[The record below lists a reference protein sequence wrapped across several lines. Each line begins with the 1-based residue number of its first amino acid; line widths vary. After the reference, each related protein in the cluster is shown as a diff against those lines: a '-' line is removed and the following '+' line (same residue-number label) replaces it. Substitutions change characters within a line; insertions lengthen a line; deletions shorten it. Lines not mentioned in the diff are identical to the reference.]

1 MYDNELIK
9 EPEGSKY
16 KVKRYYSKFGVYTFE
31 KKENFLIKLFKKLF
45 KEDKKPKKKFWED
58 KD

>member
-1 MYDNELIK
+1 MVSYDLTYYDNELIK

-31 KKENFLIKLFKKLF
+31 KKENFWI
-45 KEDKKPKKKFWED
+45 
-58 KD
+58 